1 MACAGRHKS
10 GRKGDFSMDAAQTTP
25 HRPEENTRRKAI
37 TKLIE
42 AVAEQQEALARIL
55 EAEHKKIE
63 KATQLYGT
71 SVDDLEDI
79 DESVERILAAVT
91 RLELAIQLKLDLF
104 SECLCPDSLYI
115 GGRTPC
121 MKQHP
126 PGTGACPGSSACQR
140 SAEFCGRRCPSDLH
154 NDRFKIC
161 AFLGKQKNWNLAG
174 RQNRSFRESSA
185 LLRGNLHRI
194 SDYLSSSIRRGRVS
208 RPPEF
213 RDLYGAGRETR
224 PLRCFYGWS
233 DKFPI
238 FLSAVLRADSLM
250 TGFGASGASAFRQW
264 RLFLCVTGAAHAAS
278 GAVTAA
284 GAGTLALF
292 PVADLKEN
300 NGTDQQDH
308 NDPRDQSWYV
318 HTACSFRFLTLL
330 QKSLLA
336 GLLPGKGSS
345 ARANRS

>member
-1 MACAGRHKS
+1 MTGLRFA
-10 GRKGDFSMDAAQTTP
+10 
-25 HRPEENTRRKAI
+25 
-37 TKLIE
+37 
-42 AVAEQQEALARIL
+42 
-55 EAEHKKIE
+55 
-63 KATQLYGT
+63 
-71 SVDDLEDI
+71 
-79 DESVERILAAVT
+79 
-91 RLELAIQLKLDLF
+91 LF
-104 SECLCPDSLYI
+104 SESRKI
-115 GGRTPC
+115 GIWRAVRTGHSEKVAHYFVGISIVFRPIYR
-121 MKQHP
+121 HP
-126 PGTGACPGSSACQR
+126 FVGDGFPVP
-140 SAEFCGRRCPSDLH
+140 
-154 NDRFKIC
+154 
-161 AFLGKQKNWNLAG
+161 
-174 RQNRSFRESSA
+174 
-185 LLRGNLHRI
+185 RI
-194 SDYLSSSIRRGRVS
+194 SETCMGRDGKPV
-208 RPPEF
+208 
-213 RDLYGAGRETR
+213 

-250 TGFGASGASAFRQW
+250 TGFGATCASAFRQW
-264 RLFLCVTGAAHAAS
+264 RLLLCVTGAAHAAS

-318 HTACSFRFLTLL
+318 HTACPFRFLTLL